1 MSEKLLKITL
11 LRSPIGRPES
21 HKRTVK
27 ALGFRKLSQAL
38 IKKDSP
44 SLRGMIHKVGY
55 LLKVEE
61 IGKEHEIHAGK

>member
-1 MSEKLLKITL
+1 MSEQLLRITL

-27 ALGFRKLSQAL
+27 ALGFRKLYQTL
-38 IKKDSP
+38 VKEDSP

-61 IGKEHEIHAGK
+61 IGKEYEANANK